1 MVRRVERAKED
12 LVAALPSPRGAPGLP
27 VAEALAAFEEG
38 LHRAADELDQS
49 RSGDEA
55 VRRSCRGAIGE
66 ALARA
71 ERLRLEAP
79 PLDYEGLVTALGD
92 LMAPL
97 DAFAAAERAPRG

>member
-1 MVRRVERAKED
+1 
-12 LVAALPSPRGAPGLP
+12 

-38 LHRAADELDQS
+38 LRRAADELDRW

-55 VRRSCRGAIGE
+55 VRRSCRVAIDD
-66 ALARA
+66 ALARG
-71 ERLRLEAP
+71 ERLRLAAA

-97 DAFAAAERAPRG
+97 DAFADAERAPGG